1 MNFYKHHLGDYDGHT
16 AHLSWDE
23 DMAYTR
29 LLRAYYRRE
38 APIALEEAYRLARAT
53 SKGQRAAVDSVLRE
67 FFSQGE
73 GGWHNK
79 RADEEITAY
88 QAQASTNRRIAR
100 ERIVTRTVNEPSTKG
115 TPNQIPDTKNQNQEP
130 EKPKAKEEGA
140 SRASRLH
147 GDWELPKAWGEW
159 ALKEQPTW
167 TEEHVRKVA
176 ENFRDHW
183 IATPK
188 GTKLD
193 WFATWRKW
201 VRGDPALKGNGAA
214 VPVPKCARCGATD
227 FASLRQTSEG
237 RLCGAC
243 IDRAD
248 RVAA

>member
-1 MNFYKHHLGDYDGHT
+1 MNFYKHYLGDYARDT
-16 AHLSWDE
+16 QSLSLVE
-23 DMAYTR
+23 HG
-29 LLRAYYRRE
+29 
-38 APIALEEAYRLARAT
+38 AYRVLLDHCYAT
-53 SKGQRAAVDSVLRE
+53 EKQLPPAPEVYRIAKAMTAAEKKAVDKVIGL
-67 FFSQGE
+67 FFP
-73 GGWHNK
+73 GGGNP
-79 RADEEITAY
+79 RCVEEIANAKAY
-88 QAQASTNRRIAR
+88 ADAQAIRSNMRWHKQAQSPADASHSHSHSQT
-100 ERIVTRTVNEPSTKG
+100 
-115 TPNQIPDTKNQNQEP
+115 P
-130 EKPKAKEEGA
+130 EKPKAKEEGV
-140 SRASRLH
+140 RRPSRLQ
-147 GDWELPKAWGEW
+147 GDWALPKEWGEW
-159 ALKEQPTW
+159 ALKEQTTW